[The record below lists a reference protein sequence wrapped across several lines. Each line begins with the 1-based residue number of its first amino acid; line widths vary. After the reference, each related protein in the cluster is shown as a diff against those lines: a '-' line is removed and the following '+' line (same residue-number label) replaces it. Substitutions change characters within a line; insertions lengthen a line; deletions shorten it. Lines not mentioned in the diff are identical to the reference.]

1 LAQPAGLSHSE
12 KSAMTGSRLQRP
24 LGATLATL
32 VALYSVVS
40 TGCSDP
46 QPAEI
51 EAKRPRK
58 RIVLAEVEAKR
69 PVEAN
74 RSKKSIF
81 KQRTQDVGEFDP
93 KAGKQLSDSKIRA
106 TSPLLAGLEAYGPV
120 AEKVTKLAIQHHL
133 NIYNALHGHY
143 PKDHAEFMR
152 EIIKKQNLQLPKL
165 PYGNTYEYDVAN
177 HKLVVVKGKVAK

>member
-1 LAQPAGLSHSE
+1 MPHALPLAQPARLSHSE

-32 VALYSVVS
+32 VALYAVVS
-40 TGCSDP
+40 VGCSDP
-46 QPAEI
+46 QPTEV

-58 RIVLAEVEAKR
+58 NFLPAEVEAKR
-69 PVEAN
+69 P
-74 RSKKSIF
+74 KKSIF
-81 KQRTQDVGEFDP
+81 KQRTQDVGEFDA

-106 TSPLLAGLEAYGPV
+106 TSPLLAGLEAYGPA

-177 HKLVVVKGKVAK
+177 HKLVVVKGKAAK

>member
-1 LAQPAGLSHSE
+1 MPYALSLAQPARLSHSE
-12 KSAMTGSRLQRP
+12 KFAMTGSRLQRP

-32 VALYSVVS
+32 VALYAVVS
-40 TGCSDP
+40 VGCSDP
-46 QPAEI
+46 KPT
-51 EAKRPRK
+51 
-58 RIVLAEVEAKR
+58 EVEAKR
-69 PVEAN
+69 P
-74 RSKKSIF
+74 KKSIF
-81 KQRTQDVGEFDP
+81 KQRTQDVGEFDA

-120 AEKVTKLAIQHHL
+120 AEKVTKLAIQHQL

-177 HKLVVVKGKVAK
+177 HRLVVVKGKAAK

>member
-1 LAQPAGLSHSE
+1 
-12 KSAMTGSRLQRP
+12 MNGSRLQRP

-32 VALYSVVS
+32 VALYAVVS
-40 TGCSDP
+40 VGCADP
-46 QPAEI
+46 QPVEV

-58 RIVLAEVEAKR
+58 NILAAEAEVEVEAKR
-69 PVEAN
+69 P
-74 RSKKSIF
+74 KKSIF
-81 KQRTQDVGEFDP
+81 KQRTQDVGEFDA

-106 TSPLLAGLEAYGPV
+106 TSPLLAGLEAYGPA

-143 PKDHAEFMR
+143 PKDHAEFMS
-152 EIIKKQNLQLPKL
+152 EIIKKNNLQLPKL

-177 HKLVVVKGKVAK
+177 HKLVVVKGKTAK

>member
-1 LAQPAGLSHSE
+1 
-12 KSAMTGSRLQRP
+12 MTGSRLQRP

-46 QPAEI
+46 QPTEI
-51 EAKRPRK
+51 EAKRPRT
-58 RIVLAEVEAKR
+58 RIVPGHFDAKR
-69 PVEAN
+69 PVEAK

-81 KQRTQDVGEFDP
+81 KQRTQDVGGFDA
-93 KAGKQLSDSKIRA
+93 KAGKQLSDSRIRA
-106 TSPLLAGLEAYGPV
+106 TSPLLAGLEAYGPA
-120 AEKVTKLAIQHHL
+120 AEKVAKLAIRHQL
-133 NIYNALHGHY
+133 DIYNALHGHY

-177 HKLVVVKGKVAK
+177 HKLVVVKGKTAK

>member
-1 LAQPAGLSHSE
+1 
-12 KSAMTGSRLQRP
+12 MTGSRLQRP

-32 VALYSVVS
+32 VALHAVVS
-40 TGCSDP
+40 VGCSDP
-46 QPAEI
+46 QPVEV

-58 RIVLAEVEAKR
+58 NIFPAEVEAEVEAEVAVEAKR
-69 PVEAN
+69 P
-74 RSKKSIF
+74 KKSIF
-81 KQRTQDVGEFDP
+81 KQRTQDVGEFDA

-106 TSPLLAGLEAYGPV
+106 TSPLLAGLEAYGPA

-177 HKLVVVKGKVAK
+177 HKLVVVKGKTAK